1 MRSARVL
8 AASVLLPALQG
19 VASASEL
26 AVLQRPESI
35 LVLERTSRQLSRTND
50 PIWTLRLETPGEQEQ
65 HHQFEAVSGRAHRQ
79 QADRH
84 RTGTRAPLPIG
95 RYSLGPVEQL
105 GPDDPAEL
113 GPIWIG
119 IEPQFPTGRG
129 HLGIHLDP
137 SANRN
142 ANSGTLGCVG
152 LIRRNDMVQLADL
165 VQRHNVKE
173 LVVKN

>member
-65 HHQFEAVSGRAHRQ
+65 HHQ
-79 QADRH
+79 
-84 RTGTRAPLPIG
+84 
-95 RYSLGPVEQL
+95 QL
-105 GPDDPAEL
+105 
-113 GPIWIG
+113 
-119 IEPQFPTGRG
+119 
-129 HLGIHLDP
+129 
-137 SANRN
+137 
-142 ANSGTLGCVG
+142 
-152 LIRRNDMVQLADL
+152 
-165 VQRHNVKE
+165 
-173 LVVKN
+173 